1 MPPRFPSSSLAGKR
15 ANTWLA
21 NGYIGVLTGVIG
33 DLDYMC
39 HTLQLPRW
47 SRNMNS
53 CALCLCDAQ
62 GPYSWK
68 VFKPDAP
75 WVSRCWKPSTW
86 SAWEGKST
94 CGLFQIRHL
103 TAVNVQCDYMHAKY
117 LGTDLVAFASVLW
130 LAIFVAGAQSPAKN
144 LAEFQ
149 KHLRSYYRSHNTAS
163 RFSAFNSFKYFMN
176 KKGLKLKGK
185 AAQVKAFGLPLLDF
199 WQKIYNP
206 SVSIHKMVL
215 VYLKLNV
222 KCEELMDANRD
233 EMHFSPWTC
242 KQFHSTSSGVCHAD
256 ILLNTLFLFG
266 SICFVHTFCPPKLFM
281 CTHEATQMQLNSKG
295 PCSKWPMCTM
305 YCGSI
310 LMGRMSPR
318 GCFL

>member
-1 MPPRFPSSSLAGKR
+1 MPCLLGSLLLPWQENEPTLGWPMGTLGSLQGSLVIWTTCARPFSCQDGPETSIHVPCASVMLR
-15 ANTWLA
+15 A
-21 NGYIGVLTGVIG
+21 
-33 DLDYMC
+33 
-39 HTLQLPRW
+39 HTLGKCSSQMLPG
-47 SRNMNS
+47 SADVGN
-53 CALCLCDAQ
+53 LPL
-62 GPYSWK
+62 GLLGK
-68 VFKPDAP
+68 VKVPVAFFKFAILQQ
-75 WVSRCWKPSTW
+75 SMFNATICMPSTW
-86 SAWEGKST
+86 EQIWWLLPV
-94 CGLFQIRHL
+94 CYGLPF
-103 TAVNVQCDYMHAKY
+103 
-117 LGTDLVAFASVLW
+117 LW
-130 LAIFVAGAQSPAKN
+130 L
-144 LAEFQ
+144 
-149 KHLRSYYRSHNTAS
+149 
-163 RFSAFNSFKYFMN
+163 
-176 KKGLKLKGK
+176 
-185 AAQVKAFGLPLLDF
+185 GLPLLDF

-233 EMHFSPWTC
+233 EIHFSPWTC
-242 KQFHSTSSGVCHAD
+242 KQFHPTSSGVCHAD

-310 LMGRMSPR
+310 LMGRMSPK